1 MSIKESFKRLKDRGE
16 GALIS
21 YIMGG
26 DPRPDLTP
34 KIAKA
39 LVEGGADIIELG
51 IPFSDPV
58 ADGPTIQVAN
68 LRALRSGTAPIRI
81 LEIADQIKDYYNT
94 PIVILT
100 YYNIIFRTGLENFFD
115 KAKKSKVDGIIVP
128 DLPVEEAQDYKPIAD
143 KYGIDTIF
151 LASPST
157 SIVRLKKIIE
167 YTSGFLYLVSLFG
180 VTGARKELKRLTIRL
195 IEKAIPYTKGKVPLA
210 VGFGISQPHQVK
222 SIIEAGAEGAIVGS
236 AFVEI
241 IQKSGQDENKMLY
254 NIRNLA
260 NELKR
265 ATILNKDL

>member
-1 MSIKESFKRLKDRGE
+1 MSIERCFKRLKDRGE

-34 KIAKA
+34 KIAKT

-58 ADGPTIQVAN
+58 ADGPTIQAAN
-68 LRALRSGTAPIRI
+68 LRALRSGTTPIRV
-81 LEIADQIKDYYNT
+81 LEIADQIKDYYNI

-100 YYNIIFRTGLENFFD
+100 YYNIIFRMSLENFFD

-128 DLPVEEAQDYKPIAD
+128 DLPVEEAQDYKLIAD

-180 VTGARKELKRLTIRL
+180 VTGARKKLKRLTIRL
-195 IEKAIPYTKGKVPLA
+195 IEKAIPYTKGKIPLA
-210 VGFGISQPHQVK
+210 VGFGISQPYQVK
-222 SIIEAGAEGAIVGS
+222 SIIEAGADGAIVGS
-236 AFVEI
+236 AFVEM
-241 IQKSGQDENKMLY
+241 IQKSGHDEDKML
-254 NIRNLA
+254 NSIRNYT

-265 ATILNKDL
+265 ATILKGE